1 MVPDILQ
8 EGVNYLTYVLMGLD
22 PTSALGS
29 AVNFFIYDTIKI
41 LILLTVI
48 IFAIAFFRSYISPIK
63 VRKALAKRNEYI
75 GNVAAALVG
84 IITPFCSC
92 SAVPLFIGFVES
104 GVPLGVTFSFLIA
117 SPMVNEIAI
126 ILLWGMLGWQITA
139 LYIISGLIIAI
150 IAGIIIGKLKLEGEV
165 ESYVY
170 EMIDKIKAAEK
181 AGVTL
186 EEEKQTPKERF
197 LSSRDYTFDLL
208 KKISPYVV
216 IAIGIGAIIHGYAPA
231 DFLITYAGPGN
242 PLAVPIAVLIGV
254 PLYSN
259 AAGIIPLVAVFIE
272 KGIPIGTALAFMM
285 AVTALSLPEMIILK
299 KVLKPKLLAIFIGI
313 LAVSIT
319 AIGYLFNAVI
329 YL

>member
-1 MVPDILQ
+1 MPQDILQ
-8 EGVNYLTYVLMGLD
+8 EAVNYLTYIMMGLN
-22 PTSALGS
+22 PASALGS

-48 IFAIAFFRSYISPIK
+48 IFAIAFFRSYISPLK
-63 VRKALAKRNEYI
+63 VRKALGKRNEYL
-75 GNVAAALVG
+75 GNVAAALIG

-92 SAVPLFIGFVES
+92 SAVPLFIGFIES

-117 SPMVNEIAI
+117 SPMINEIAI
-126 ILLWGMLGWQITA
+126 ILLWGMVGWKITA

-150 IAGIIIGKLKLEGEV
+150 ISGIIIGRLRLEGEV

-170 EMIDKIKAAEK
+170 DMIDKIKAAEK
-181 AGVTL
+181 AGLAL
-186 EEEKQTPKERF
+186 EEEKQTLKERAA
-197 LSSRDYTFDLL
+197 SSKDYTLDLL
-208 KKISPYVV
+208 KKVGPYVIV
-216 IAIGIGAIIHGYAPA
+216 AIGIGAIIHGYAPA
-231 DFLITYAGPGN
+231 DFLLTYAGPNN
-242 PLAVPIAVLIGV
+242 PFAVPIAVLIGV

-259 AAGIIPLVAVFIE
+259 AAGIIPLVAVFID
-272 KGIPIGTALAFMM
+272 KGIPVGTALAFMM
-285 AVTALSLPEMIILK
+285 AVTALSVPEMIILR

-329 YL
+329 Y

>member
-1 MVPDILQ
+1 
-8 EGVNYLTYVLMGLD
+8 MGLD
-22 PTSALGS
+22 PASALGS

-41 LILLTVI
+41 LILLIII
-48 IFAIAFFRSYISPIK
+48 IFAIAFFRSYISPLK
-63 VRKALAKRNEYI
+63 VRKALGKRNEYL
-75 GNVAAALVG
+75 GNVVAALIG

-117 SPMVNEIAI
+117 SPMINEIAI
-126 ILLWGMLGWQITA
+126 ILLWGMLGWQVTA

-150 IAGIIIGKLKLEGEV
+150 ISGIIIGRLKLEGEV

-170 EMIDKIKAAEK
+170 EMIEKIKEAEK
-181 AGVTL
+181 SGIAL
-186 EEEKQTPKERF
+186 EEEKQTLKERA

-208 KKISPYVV
+208 KKIGPYVV

-231 DFLITYAGPGN
+231 DFLLTYAGPNN

-285 AVTALSLPEMIILK
+285 AVTALSLPEMIILR
-299 KVLKPKLLAIFIGI
+299 KVLKPKLLVIFIGI
-313 LAVSIT
+313 LVVSIT
-319 AIGYLFNAVI
+319 AIGYLFNAII
-329 YL
+329 Y

>member
-8 EGVNYLTYVLMGLD
+8 QAVDYLTYIIIGLD
-22 PTSALGS
+22 PSSPLGS

-48 IFAIAFFRSYISPIK
+48 IFGIAFFRSYISPLK
-63 VRKALAKRNEYI
+63 VRKALGKRNEYL
-75 GNVAAALVG
+75 GNLGAALVG

-92 SAVPLFIGFVES
+92 SAVPLFIGFIES
-104 GVPLGVTFSFLIA
+104 GVPLGVTFSFLIS

-126 ILLWGMLGWQITA
+126 ILLLGMVGWQITA

-165 ESYVY
+165 ESYVTD
-170 EMIDKIKAAEK
+170 MIEKIKKAEQS
-181 AGVTL
+181 GTPL
-186 EEEKQTPKERF
+186 EEEKQSLKERA
-197 LSSRDYTFDLL
+197 LASRDYTLDLL
-208 KKISPYVV
+208 KKIGPYVV
-216 IAIGIGAIIHGYAPA
+216 VAIGIGAIIHGYVPS
-231 DFLITYAGPGN
+231 DFLIRYAGPNN
-242 PLAVPIAVLIGV
+242 PLAVPIAVLLGV

-259 AAGIIPLVAVFIE
+259 AAGIIPLVAVFIN

-285 AVTALSLPEMIILK
+285 AVTALSVPEMIILR

-319 AIGYLFNAVI
+319 FIGFFFNAI
-329 YL
+329 I